1 MGNDNTSESN
11 YNHQNIRNKQD
22 FGKISIIETGD
33 SILKSDKNCIN
44 QIINDNKN
52 KNNIKEQN
60 INNLL
65 LKEIKE
71 INSNLIS
78 LNEKDKSLPLEL
90 KELKNSIEKFGRQK
104 NNGMIIYDSAL
115 DEMKSDFIKKKN
127 KKFKY
132 EIKNEIKN
140 TLIKPILDTLRK
152 KDEEIAG
159 MKSQIEDLKNNILKD
174 NNEMKKE
181 FDSKIESLQNRN
193 NVLSEQFE
201 KHNLDMEKIINKYD
215 NNFLTINK
223 QFELINLNVKN
234 MEDKNKKEID
244 KIQKK
249 IPEEINL
256 LKNQINTNINKK
268 EIECNSKIENV
279 SKLNKENIIKIE
291 NLRKQ
296 YEEEINILKKETK
309 KLDEEQKKLK
319 IENENKSKELKEH
332 KEKIFSNKNLIDNA
346 IKEIDI
352 INKNSKKN
360 TQSLINESFRK
371 FNSIF
376 QKNYALNKYKT
387 QKELKIKLFNQKNYA
402 RVGLTNI
409 GNNCYLNSVLQLLK
423 NIPKF
428 TYNFYLM
435 DENSGKFLLSL
446 KKLFLRICFSRDS
459 SFSPKEFKD
468 NLGKEN
474 KRFAGDNQ
482 YDSTIFYIS
491 LLNIIQKK
499 LNTQNNNYKKIDNKQ
514 HQNESLEEKYKEF
527 KENYLSKYPSF
538 ITDYFYTF
546 YMSEIECN
554 FCHNK
559 SQAFQCTNFLDFPII
574 SEKTEV
580 KNLEECFNNY
590 QMIKSITFECSE
602 CKKKNSSQNFTIMEL
617 PPILMINLKRV
628 GEGKAH
634 FNEIEI
640 PFQLDMEKLIKRTKI
655 NSIYELRGF
664 IKHLGDESSGHNYS
678 FCKNMFDDKWYE
690 YNDSYCIPIEGEP
703 ILDKIFLL
711 CYVKVGSD
719 IQDVYYLKKI
729 MDSLDEKKLNIKKY

>member
-1 MGNDNTSESN
+1 MGNDDTYQSN
-11 YNHQNIRNKQD
+11 YNYQNIKNKQD
-22 FGKISIIETGD
+22 FGKTSIIETRD
-33 SILKSDKNCIN
+33 NILKSENNYIN
-44 QIINDNKN
+44 PIINENQN
-52 KNNIKEQN
+52 KNNKKEQN

-78 LNEKDKSLPLEL
+78 LNEKDKLLPLEL
-90 KELKNSIEKFGRQK
+90 KELKNSVEKFGHQN
-104 NNGMIIYDSAL
+104 NNGMMIYDSDL
-115 DEMKSDFIKKKN
+115 NEMKNDFIKKKN

-140 TLIKPILDTLRK
+140 TLIKPILDSIK
-152 KDEEIAG
+152 IKDEEIEV
-159 MKSQIEDLKNNILKD
+159 MKSQIEDLKNNILK
-174 NNEMKKE
+174 NNNQIKKE
-181 FDSKIESLQNRN
+181 FDLKIENLQNKN
-193 NVLSEQFE
+193 NVMSEQFE
-201 KHNLDMEKIINKYD
+201 KHNLDMEKWKSKYD
-215 NNFLTINK
+215 NNLITIDKQIELTNSNIK
-223 QFELINLNVKN
+223 SL
-234 MEDKNKKEID
+234 EDNNKKEMENI
-244 KIQKK
+244 KNK
-249 IPEEINL
+249 IPVEINL
-256 LKNQINTNINKK
+256 LRNQINSNINKK
-268 EIECNSKIENV
+268 EIECNSKIENI

-296 YEEEINILKKETK
+296 FEEEIKIIKKEIK

-319 IENENKSKELKEH
+319 IENEDKSKELKEH
-332 KEKIFSNKNLIDNA
+332 KEKIFLNKNLIDNA

-360 TQSLINESFRK
+360 TQALINESFRK

-376 QKNYALNKYKT
+376 QKSYALNKLKT
-387 QKELKIKLFNQKNYA
+387 QKELKIKLFHQKDYA

-428 TYNFYLM
+428 TYIFYLM

-446 KKLFLRICFSRDS
+446 KKLFLKICFSKDS

-474 KRFAGDNQ
+474 KRFSGSNQ

-499 LNTQNNNYKKIDNKQ
+499 LKIQNNSYKKIDNKQ
-514 HQNESLEEKYKEF
+514 IQNQSLEENYNIW
-527 KENYLSKYPSF
+527 KENFLSKNHSF
-538 ITDYFYTF
+538 IIDYFYTF

-559 SQAFQCTNFLDFPII
+559 LQSFQCTNFLDFPII
-574 SEKTEV
+574 SEKNEV

-590 QMIKSITFECSE
+590 QMVKSLIFECSE
-602 CKKKNSSQNFTIMEL
+602 CKKKNLSQNFTIMEL

-640 PFQLDMEKLIKRTKI
+640 PFQLDMEKLIKKTKI

-664 IKHLGDESSGHNYS
+664 IKHIGDETCGHNYS

-690 YNDSYCIPIEGEP
+690 YNDSCCIPIEGEP
-703 ILDKIFLL
+703 TLDKIFLL
-711 CYVKVGSD
+711 CYVKIGSD

-729 MDSLDEKKLNIKKY
+729 MDSLDEKKLNIKK